1 MHNPVIVSKNP
12 FSQRSQIPSW
22 NDDSIATATGMR
34 TRLVSFPLASL
45 QSEAV
50 SPKVYEASQEG
61 TKASRIL
68 LKASRSVVVTPQS
81 VPTCLLHS
89 WRPRLVFNAETNS
102 LSKTKSTSNRYFQ
115 RNYSTFSENYRKI
128 MIFGGISLK
137 NVIFGE
143 NFSSFR
149 LFVPT
154 PLVLFH
160 RARHAPA
167 LAPLAPWATQVGVAP
182 TPPPEGVSQCIAALH
197 LE

>member
-50 SPKVYEASQEG
+50 SPKVYEASPEG

-81 VPTCLLHS
+81 VPTGLLHS

-102 LSKTKSTSNRYFQ
+102 LSKTL
-115 RNYSTFSENYRKI
+115 SERRDDA
-128 MIFGGISLK
+128 
-137 NVIFGE
+137 
-143 NFSSFR
+143 R
-149 LFVPT
+149 LLRQQGRRVPELT
-154 PLVLFH
+154 AEGSCRPTGTRSDQIPPLL
-160 RARHAPA
+160 PA
-167 LAPLAPWATQVGVAP
+167 LVQVPAHVVKP
-182 TPPPEGVSQCIAALH
+182 VL
-197 LE
+197 